1 MDLFQKELVEP
12 PYFDMKDFYLSP
24 KFNYIINSI
33 FFPYLIINILS
44 NYFFYAFYRIDCFKT
59 IIVLSLFFV
68 SFNLV
73 LYHFLTIQ
81 SQDTPID
88 LNSYNFSMTNYYY
101 RNKRPILLLIPLYL
115 VYFAL
120 NGIIFYVYLL
130 TLKISKTI
138 YRCTFF
144 SIHSFSLIAAMMIS
158 ESIYYYM
165 EDYFL
170 FLAMLSLLCLL
181 TFIFLINFKE
191 LLYIMN
197 DLKIGLINSSKN
209 LQQKIKNE

>member
-1 MDLFQKELVEP
+1 M
-12 PYFDMKDFYLSP
+12 
-24 KFNYIINSI
+24 IA
-33 FFPYLIINILS
+33 FFFI
-44 NYFFYAFYRIDCFKT
+44 
-59 IIVLSLFFV
+59 

-73 LYHFLTIQ
+73 LYHFLTQQ

-88 LNSYNFSMTNYYY
+88 LNAYNFSMTNYYY

-181 TFIFLINFKE
+181 TFIFLSDFKE

>member
-1 MDLFQKELVEP
+1 M
-12 PYFDMKDFYLSP
+12 
-24 KFNYIINSI
+24 
-33 FFPYLIINILS
+33 S

-59 IIVLSLFFV
+59 IIVISLLFI

-73 LYHFLTIQ
+73 LYHFLTTE
-81 SQDTPID
+81 SQETPIN
-88 LNSYNFSMTNYYY
+88 LNAYNFSMTNYYY
-101 RNKRPILLLIPLYL
+101 RNKRSILVLIPLFA

-181 TFIFLINFKE
+181 TLIFLSDFKE
-191 LLYIMN
+191 LLFVMN
-197 DLKIGLINSSKN
+197 DLKIGLFNSSKN
-209 LQQKIKNE
+209 MQQKTKNE